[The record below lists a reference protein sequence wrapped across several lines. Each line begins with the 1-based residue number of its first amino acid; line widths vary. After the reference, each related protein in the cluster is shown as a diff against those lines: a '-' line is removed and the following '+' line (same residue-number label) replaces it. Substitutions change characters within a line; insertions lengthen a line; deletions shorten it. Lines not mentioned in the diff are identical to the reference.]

1 MKKIIIALMVIATS
15 FMMLMAEAQAQ
26 RLGGGRSFG
35 RQSPTAARQAP
46 IQQQAAKPAPT
57 QSPTA
62 APPVAAPK
70 PASPWRGILGGALLG
85 LGLGALLSHMGIGG
99 AMAGMI
105 GTLLTFALIGFA
117 IMFLYRLFMRK
128 KESEVQPAGHPSAY
142 NGSYSSYATGTP
154 EIGSRVEPQ
163 TYQQA
168 PAPYVPYGVPS
179 DFDVSAFVRSAKTHF
194 IRLQASWDRADIDD
208 IREFTS
214 PEMFAELKMQLQERG
229 ASPNVTDVVTLEAE
243 LLGIENV
250 NNQQMASVQFY
261 GAMREGASAPA
272 VEFAEIWNL
281 SRPLSGSGGWVLS
294 GIQHTS

>member
-1 MKKIIIALMVIATS
+1 MKKFLFALIAVLATLS
-15 FMMLMAEAQAQ
+15 MTMAEAQAK
-26 RLGGGRSFG
+26 RLGGGVNIG

-46 IQQQAAKPAPT
+46 VQQQAAKQATPAAA
-57 QSPTA
+57 PTA
-62 APPVAAPK
+62 APPVAPR

-99 AMAGMI
+99 AAAGMI

-142 NGSYSSYATGTP
+142 SGSYSSYTTGTP

-168 PAPYVPYGVPS
+168 PAPYVPYGVPT
-179 DFDVSAFVRSAKTHF
+179 DFDVQAFVRSAKTHF

-208 IREFTS
+208 LREFTS

-229 ASPNVTDVVTLEAE
+229 ASQNVTDVVTLEAE
-243 LLGIENV
+243 LLGIENI

-261 GAMREGASAPA
+261 GAMRESASAPA

-281 SRPLSGSGGWVLS
+281 TRPLSSSGGWVLA